1 MEKIRL
7 VKQINELETLNRS
20 QILKINELKEN
31 IDELN
36 TEVNQKTISSDKSI
50 QALSMELRSH
60 KQELEKSRNREKE
73 VILFIYY
80 IIEELIFKFLILLWD
95 NNVGDD
101 DE

>member
-1 MEKIRL
+1 LEKIRL
-7 VKQINELETLNRS
+7 LKQINELETLNRS

-80 IIEELIFKFLILLWD
+80 IIEAFLPK
-95 NNVGDD
+95 
-101 DE
+101 

>member
-1 MEKIRL
+1 MEKNRL
-7 VKQINELETLNRS
+7 LKQINELETLNRS
-20 QILKINELKEN
+20 QIIKINELKEN

-73 VILFIYY
+73 VIFNLYNRSF
-80 IIEELIFKFLILLWD
+80 FT
-95 NNVGDD
+95 
-101 DE
+101 